1 MNIAKVLLIEDDPRI
16 ISFLEKGL
24 KAEGYDVDVSRDGL
38 HGYETARDGGY
49 DLIVLD
55 VMLPKLEGIEVC
67 SRLRADGCQSMIMML
82 TAKVELHDRI
92 TGLNRG
98 ADDYL
103 TKPFAFDELVARMQ
117 ALLRRGHQMR
127 RSTMSLQVGD
137 LLLDFRT
144 KTAQRGQRRIELTAK
159 EFALL
164 AYLMEHTGIV
174 VSRAQLLRD
183 VWGMD
188 FDPGTKV
195 VDVYIRYLRSKIEH
209 EGEPP
214 LLHTARGFGYMIKAR
229 EKEP

>member
-24 KAEGYDVDVSRDGL
+24 RAEGYDVDVSRDGM
-38 HGYETARDGGY
+38 HGYETARDGDF

-67 SRLRADGCQSMIMML
+67 SRLRADGCLSMILML

-117 ALLRRGHQMR
+117 ALLRRSQQLR
-127 RSTMSLQVGD
+127 RATQLLQVGD
-137 LLLDFRT
+137 LQLDFRT

-164 AYLMEHTGIV
+164 AYLM
-174 VSRAQLLRD
+174 
-183 VWGMD
+183 
-188 FDPGTKV
+188 
-195 VDVYIRYLRSKIEH
+195 
-209 EGEPP
+209 
-214 LLHTARGFGYMIKAR
+214 
-229 EKEP
+229 